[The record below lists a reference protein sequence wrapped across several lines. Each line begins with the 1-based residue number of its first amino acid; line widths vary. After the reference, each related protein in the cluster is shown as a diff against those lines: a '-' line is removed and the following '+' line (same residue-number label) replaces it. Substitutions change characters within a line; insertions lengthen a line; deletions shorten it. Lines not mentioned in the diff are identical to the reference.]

1 MKIEEENALKYFKEN
16 IGYRRLFKNL
26 REKYISYGEI
36 KGNIIIN
43 KPSNE
48 EKQALSGLMKKDYS
62 RNSSITINL
71 KKLQERLDE
80 SKFSGIQLQNL
91 INILKWQLRG

>member
-48 EKQALSGLMKKDYS
+48 EKQTLSGVMKKDY
-62 RNSSITINL
+62 
-71 KKLQERLDE
+71 
-80 SKFSGIQLQNL
+80 
-91 INILKWQLRG
+91 